1 MSTEII
7 PVPHV
12 GPCKTGALTGISH
25 DEICKVLGFKPNCQ
39 DDTDKVRYSW
49 GFEINGE
56 PFGIW
61 DYKGGWK
68 YKEWSTY
75 GNKTVLRELFGSK
88 AT

>member
-56 PFGIW
+56 PFGTIRV
-61 DYKGGWK
+61 GGNIK
-68 YKEWSTY
+68 NGPPMETKLS
-75 GNKTVLRELFGSK
+75 
-88 AT
+88 